1 MAWSSKHQNQKV
13 HFLNVA
19 AAVLI
24 GDAILA
30 TLAFTTYFRSRSG

>member
-1 MAWSSKHQNQKV
+1 MAWPSKHQNQKV

-19 AAVLI
+19 AAELI
-24 GDAILA
+24 DGAVLA